1 MPAGKSERPTRQRLR
16 ELRKKGQVAQSREVV
31 SAVLTIGFFALFV
44 TSLPRLVD
52 RFEAALLLPIA
63 HLKNENF
70 VVVALQ
76 LFGSYGREIQSLTM
90 PFLGVVLIGGVGGH
104 MLQTGVLFSPS
115 AAAPSLMKL
124 NPSENIGRIFSSQS
138 LFELSR
144 SVVKV
149 LLLGLVLVFVVRAAV
164 SSLVWIPSCGI
175 SCLALLT
182 GNLLFYVAVWAGSIH
197 LVVAIADF
205 AFQRWQFEKRNMM
218 SLEEVKREYKENE
231 GDPLIKRR
239 RKQLR
244 SQLMAKNPI
253 ALARSATAL
262 ISNPTHIA
270 VALYYDGQQTPLPV
284 IDAIGTDLLAQQ
296 MIAAATAA
304 GVPVMRNVPLARA
317 LLEDGLVDEY
327 IPSHL
332 IEPIAE
338 VLRALGDLAT
348 ETGGDRL

>member
-1 MPAGKSERPTRQRLR
+1 MPAGKSEKPTRRRLR

-44 TSLPRLVD
+44 ASFPRLVD
-52 RFEAALLLPIA
+52 RLEAALLLPIA

-76 LFGSYGREIQSLTM
+76 LFGSYSREIQGLTM
-90 PFLGVVLIGGVGGH
+90 PFLGVVLIGGVGAH
-104 MLQTGVLFSPS
+104 VLQIGVLLSPS

-124 NPSENIGRIFSSQS
+124 NPSENISRIFSSQS

-149 LLLGLVLVFVVRAAV
+149 LLLGLVLLFVVRSAV

-175 SCLALLT
+175 SCLASLT
-182 GNLLFYVAVWAGSIH
+182 GDLLLCVAVWTGSIH
-197 LVVAIADF
+197 LVVAVADF

-231 GDPLIKRR
+231 GDPLIKGR

-253 ALARSATAL
+253 ALARNATVL

-270 VALYYDGQQTPLPV
+270 VAVYYDGQQIPLPV
-284 IDAIGTDLLAQQ
+284 IDAIGTDLVAQQ
-296 MIAAATAA
+296 MIAAASAA

-348 ETGGDRL
+348 ETGGGRL

>member
-1 MPAGKSERPTRQRLR
+1 MPAGKSEKPTHQRLR
-16 ELRKKGQVAQSREVV
+16 QLRKKGQVAQSREVV
-31 SAVLTIGFFALFV
+31 SAVLTMGFFALFV

-52 RFEAALLLPIA
+52 RLEAAILLPIA

-90 PFLGVVLIGGVGGH
+90 PFLGVVLIGGAGAHV
-104 MLQTGVLFSPS
+104 LQTGVLFSPS
-115 AAAPSLMKL
+115 AAAPSLMRL
-124 NPSENIGRIFSSQS
+124 NPSENISRIFSWQS

-149 LLLGLVLVFVVRAAV
+149 LLLGLVLLFVIRAAV

-182 GNLLFYVAVWAGSIH
+182 GNLLFYVAVWAGAIH
-197 LVVAIADF
+197 LVVAMADF
-205 AFQRWQFEKRNMM
+205 AFQRWQFEKKNMM

-253 ALARSATAL
+253 ALARNATVL
-262 ISNPTHIA
+262 VSNPTHVA
-270 VALYYDGQQTPLPV
+270 VAVYYDGQQTPLPV
-284 IDAIGTDLLAQQ
+284 IDAIGTDLVAQQ

-348 ETGGDRL
+348 ETGGGRL

>member
-1 MPAGKSERPTRQRLR
+1 MPSSKSEKPTRQRLR
-16 ELRKKGQVAQSREVV
+16 ELRKRGQVAQSRELV
-31 SAVLTIGFFALFV
+31 SAVLTIGFFALFFA
-44 TSLPRLVD
+44 SLPGLVD
-52 RFEAALLLPIA
+52 RFKAALLFPIPF
-63 HLKNENF
+63 LKNEDF

-76 LFGSYGREIQSLTM
+76 LVESYSREIQSLTT
-90 PFLGVVLIGGVGGH
+90 PFLGVVLIGGVGAH
-104 MLQTGVLFSPS
+104 LLQIGVLFSPS

-124 NPSENIGRIFSSQS
+124 DPSENIRRIFSSQS

-149 LLLGLVLVFVVRAAV
+149 LLLGLVLLFVIRAGV
-164 SSLVWIPSCGI
+164 SSLVWIPTCGI

-182 GNLLFYVAVWAGSIH
+182 GNLLFYVAVCTGSIH

-218 SLEEVKREYKENE
+218 SLEEVKREYKQSE

-239 RKQLR
+239 RKKLH
-244 SQLMAKNPI
+244 SQLMAKDPI
-253 ALARSATAL
+253 ALSRSATVL
-262 ISNPTHIA
+262 ISNPTHVA
-270 VALYYDGQQTPLPV
+270 VAIYYDGQQVPLPM
-284 IDAIGTDLLAQQ
+284 IDAIGTDLVAQQ
-296 MIAAATAA
+296 MIAAAASA

-317 LLEDGLVDEY
+317 LLEGGLVDEY

-348 ETGGDRL
+348 ETGSRF